1 VAPDLPEDWF
11 AEHDIHVHVPAGA
24 VPKDGPSAGVAMAT
38 ALSSL
43 VSGRPVH
50 SDVAM
55 TGEITLTGQV
65 LPIGGLKEKS
75 LAAQRAGIK
84 RVIVPERNRGDLAE
98 IPEHER
104 AGLEFTFADRIDAV
118 LEAALS

>member
-1 VAPDLPEDWF
+1 
-11 AEHDIHVHVPAGA
+11 
-24 VPKDGPSAGVAMAT
+24 
-38 ALSSL
+38 
-43 VSGRPVH
+43 
-50 SDVAM
+50 M

-104 AGLEFTFADRIDAV
+104 AGLEFTFVDRVDAV